1 MHILLVNDDGIDC
14 PGFRLL
20 CEELGK
26 RHRVTV
32 CAPDGNR
39 SAVGHG
45 ITLHAPLT
53 VHKAVLPGTAA
64 AYGISGTPADCVRL
78 GLGALIDEPV
88 DLVISGPNVG
98 LNVGMDLHYSGT
110 VSAALEAAMQGVK
123 SIAVSTFPTAEDKE
137 TVRLFLHLLE
147 QIDLETDIHHALNI
161 NLPALPLEEI
171 KGVKWVPQGLFFPW
185 LDRYEQI
192 GPPEGEAPREGDYR
206 YQVKGT
212 IRSDSDDND
221 TDVTAVLHGYAALTP
236 ITFSFTDDRG
246 FSQKEFKL

>member
-20 CEELGK
+20 CEALGK

-45 ITLHAPLT
+45 ITLHSPLT
-53 VHKAVLPGTAA
+53 VHRAELPGAAA
-64 AYGISGTPADCVRL
+64 AYGISGTPGDCVRL

-123 SIAVSTFPTAEDKE
+123 AIAVSAPPQAEEKAVVE
-137 TVRLFLHLLE
+137 IFLRLLE
-147 QIDLETDIHHALNI
+147 QIDLETNVFHALNI
-161 NLPALPLEEI
+161 NLPALPIEEV

-192 GPPEGEAPREGDYR
+192 EPPAGEVPEEGAYR

-212 IRSDSDDND
+212 IRPDRDDND
-221 TDVTAVLHGYAALTP
+221 SDVTAVLHGYAALTP

-246 FSQKEFKL
+246 FSEKEFTL

>member
-45 ITLHAPLT
+45 ITLHSPLT
-53 VHKAVLPGTAA
+53 VHRADVPGAAA
-64 AYGISGTPADCVRL
+64 AYGISGTPGDCVRL

-123 SIAVSTFPTAEDKE
+123 AIAVSAPPQAEE
-137 TVRLFLHLLE
+137 RAVVEIFLRLLE
-147 QIDLETDIHHALNI
+147 QIDLETDVRHALNI
-161 NLPALPLEEI
+161 NLPALPPEEV
-171 KGVKWVPQGLFFPW
+171 KGVKWVLQGLFFPW
-185 LDRYEQI
+185 VDKYEPI
-192 GPPEGEAPREGDYR
+192 DLPEGEVSEEGAYR

-212 IRSDSDDND
+212 ICPDRDDND

-246 FSQKEFKL
+246 FSEKEFTL

>member
-1 MHILLVNDDGIDC
+1 MHILLVNDDGIDAS
-14 PGFRLL
+14 GFRLL
-20 CEELGK
+20 AEELGK

-45 ITLHAPLT
+45 ITLHSPLT
-53 VHKAVLPGTAA
+53 VHRAEVPGAIA

-78 GLGALIDEPV
+78 GLGALIDQPV
-88 DLVISGPNVG
+88 DVVISGPNVG

-110 VSAALEAAMQGVK
+110 VAAALEAAMQGVK
-123 SIAVSTFPTAEDKE
+123 AIAVSALPAAEDRE
-137 TVRLFLHLLE
+137 VVRVFLRLLE
-147 QIDLETDIHHALNI
+147 QIDLSTDILHALNI
-161 NLPALPLEEI
+161 NLPALPLEQL

-185 LDRYEQI
+185 IDRYEQI
-192 GPPEGEAPREGDYR
+192 EPPEGEVPQEGSYR

-212 IRSDSDDND
+212 ICPDRDDND
-221 TDVTAVLHGYAALTP
+221 SDVTAVLHGYAALSP

-246 FSQKEFKL
+246 FSKKEFNL

>member
-1 MHILLVNDDGIDC
+1 MHILLVNDDGIDAS
-14 PGFRLL
+14 GFRRLTA
-20 CEELGK
+20 ELGK
-26 RHRVTV
+26 DHRVTV

-45 ITLHAPLT
+45 ITLGSALT
-53 VHKAVLPGTAA
+53 VHRTKLPGAVN
-64 AYGISGTPADCVRL
+64 AYGISGTPGDCVRL
-78 GLGALIDEPV
+78 GLSALVDEPV

-123 SIAVSTFPTAEDKE
+123 AIAVSAPPMAEE
-137 TVRLFLHLLE
+137 REVIRIFLRLLE
-147 QIDLETDIHHALNI
+147 QVDLDTDLHHALNI
-161 NLPALPLEEI
+161 NLPALPLEEV

-185 LDRYEQI
+185 IDRYEPLE
-192 GPPEGEAPREGDYR
+192 PPEGEDPQEGAYR
-206 YQVKGT
+206 YQVQGT
-212 IRSDSDDND
+212 ICPLGEDSD

-246 FSQKEFKL
+246 FPEKEFAL

>member
-20 CEELGK
+20 TEELGK

-32 CAPDGNR
+32 CAPGGNR

-45 ITLHAPLT
+45 ITLQDSLT
-53 VHKAVLPGTAA
+53 VHRVELPGAAA
-64 AYGISGTPADCVRL
+64 AYGISGTPGDCVRL

-88 DLVISGPNVG
+88 ELVISGPNVG

-123 SIAVSTFPTAEDKE
+123 AIAVSAPPTAEERAVVDI
-137 TVRLFLHLLE
+137 FLRLLE
-147 QIDLETDIHHALNI
+147 QIDLDTDIVHALNI
-161 NLPALPLEEI
+161 NLPALPREEI

-185 LDRYEQI
+185 IDRYERKE
-192 GPPEGEAPREGDYR
+192 PSEGEAPQEGVYR

-212 IRSDSDDND
+212 ICPDREDND
-221 TDVTAVLHGYAALTP
+221 SDVTAVLHGYAALTP

-246 FSQKEFKL
+246 FSEKEFTL

>member
-20 CEELGK
+20 TEELGK
-26 RHRVTV
+26 QHRVTV

-53 VHKAVLPGTAA
+53 VHRVTLPGAVA

-78 GLGALIDEPV
+78 GLGALIDELV

-110 VSAALEAAMQGVK
+110 VSAALEAAMQGVRA
-123 SIAVSTFPTAEDKE
+123 IAVSTFPAAEDRE
-137 TVRLFLHLLE
+137 TVRTFLHLLE
-147 QIDLETDIHHALNI
+147 QINLETDGFHALNI
-161 NLPALPLEEI
+161 NLPALPLEEV

-185 LDRYEQI
+185 IDRYEQI
-192 GPPEGEAPREGDYR
+192 EPSEGETSQEGVYR

-212 IRSDSDDND
+212 IRPDQDDID

-246 FSQKEFKL
+246 FSEKEFTL